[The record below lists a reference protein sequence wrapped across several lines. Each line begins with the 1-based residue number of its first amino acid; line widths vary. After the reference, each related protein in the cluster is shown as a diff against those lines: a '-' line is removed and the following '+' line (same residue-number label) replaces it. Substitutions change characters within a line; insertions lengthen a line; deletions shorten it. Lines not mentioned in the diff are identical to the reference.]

1 MATADRQ
8 QNPQMAVVWLLEELG
23 IVSMYQSKRDIKILC
38 LQRLVR
44 LFAFGASTLV
54 LIPFLV
60 EQHLSQAQVGIFM
73 SLTLIGSV
81 GVSFMLTLSADRLG
95 RRSVIILGAVSMAAS
110 GLTFAMSSNYYLLLG
125 AAIIGFISPR
135 LIALFRSCPSL
146 DSNRKLTPKVVE
158 TKLAPFEL
166 SRKAL
171 LHI

>member
-1 MATADRQ
+1 MTTADRQ

-60 EQHLSQAQVGIFM
+60 EQHMSQAHVGIFM

-110 GLTFAMSSNYYLLLG
+110 GLTFAMSSSYYLLLG

-135 LIALFRSCPSL
+135 LIALFP
-146 DSNRKLTPKVVE
+146 
-158 TKLAPFEL
+158 
-166 SRKAL
+166 
-171 LHI
+171 